1 MSEEPN
7 PYAAPSSPIE
17 STQSSIESTEPKV
30 TARSIFLSWEKW
42 LRPAYNLIL
51 AGVACLVI
59 LSFTNMGYPV
69 PRNGRTV
76 YHFISRAIAANLL
89 FTAGPL
95 ADYYISVLLGRRSV
109 LVTGIL
115 FTLGTLFSMLVV
127 PISVSWF
134 WSTQYPELK
143 SFD

>member
-1 MSEEPN
+1 MIWRRRVSYIGSEIEPR
-7 PYAAPSSPIE
+7 
-17 STQSSIESTEPKV
+17 EPKV
-30 TARSIFLSWEKW
+30 AARGIFLNWEKR
-42 LRPAYNLIL
+42 LRPAYNVVL

-76 YHFISRAIAANLL
+76 FHFISRAIAANLL

-95 ADYYISVLLGRRSV
+95 ADYYVSVLLGRRSF
-109 LVTGIL
+109 LVTGVL
-115 FTLGTLFSMLVV
+115 FTLGTLFSVVLV

-134 WSTQYPELK
+134 WSTQYPGLR

>member
-1 MSEEPN
+1 MRGEPN
-7 PYAAPSSPIE
+7 PFAAPSSAFE
-17 STQSSIESTEPKV
+17 STKSSIESTEPNV
-30 TARSIFLSWEKW
+30 TARSIFLRWEKW

-51 AGVACLVI
+51 AGVASLVI
-59 LSFTNMGYPV
+59 LILTIKGYPV

-76 YHFISRAIAANLL
+76 FYFISRAIAANFL

-109 LVTGIL
+109 LITGIL
-115 FTLGTLFSMLVV
+115 FTLGILFSVLIV
-127 PISVSWF
+127 PISLSWF
-134 WSTQYPELK
+134 WSAQYPGLK